1 MDFLLE
7 GREGTTDAMVSMQRE
22 LLDAY
27 EQASRVPGLRAEV

>member
-27 EQASRVPGLRAEV
+27 EQASRAWLAR